1 MAAAVDTGD
10 DAVDV
15 TDLAQ
20 AERVLATLRAR
31 DGDPSFRA
39 TTLNLVVY
47 AAAQPE
53 VEAALRAIEEIGG
66 SRPLRAIVASAAQD
80 GGPRARLST
89 SCFGEAGAHRVWC
102 SEQIVLETRRE
113 ALASAVLSLL
123 LSDLPLFLWW
133 QGDTKSGGRT
143 MRALAQEASRLIVN
157 SDECGLV
164 RLAELDALPAALTDL
179 AWTRLTPWRE
189 ALARMFDA
197 PTQRAALGRIQ
208 RLEVQGP
215 ENQAALLAG
224 WLRSRL
230 AHTVHLHH
238 RDAARMELA
247 VISCGEETFSVRRS
261 GDDHGVMAAPGV
273 PEKAVLL
280 EEPGAGLL
288 LAAEL
293 DVFGRDEVFEQALA
307 AAREDW

>member
-1 MAAAVDTGD
+1 MATAVDLGD

-15 TDLAQ
+15 TDLTQ
-20 AERVLATLRAR
+20 VERVLGTLRSR
-31 DGDPSFRA
+31 DGEAGFRA

-47 AAAQPE
+47 AASTAE
-53 VEAALRAIEEIGG
+53 GEAAVRAIEEIGG
-66 SRPLRAIVASAAQD
+66 SRPLRAIVASPGEA
-80 GGPRARLST
+80 GPRARLST

-102 SEQIVLETRRE
+102 SEQILLEAQRE

-133 QGDTKSGGRT
+133 QGDTKTGGRT
-143 MRALAQEASRLIVN
+143 MRALAQEAARLIVN

-197 PTQRAALGRIQ
+197 PTQRAALGRLS
-208 RLEVQGP
+208 RVDVQGP
-215 ENQAALLAG
+215 ENQAALVAG

-230 AHTVHLHH
+230 RCSIHLHH
-238 RDAARMELA
+238 RDAACMERA
-247 VISCGEETFSVRRS
+247 VLHCGDETFSVQRM
-261 GDDHGVMAAPGV
+261 GEDHGAMAAPGV
-273 PEKAVLL
+273 PEKTVLL
-280 EEPGAGLL
+280 EEHEAGVL